1 MMEELKMTLKEDKQ
15 QLLKKIED
23 WENAREKVNKITEK
37 IKEEEDKLQKPFK
50 LEDVDEYLEI
60 NKTPLEKIK
69 QFKKI
74 IELINKEFPV
84 HKLDT
89 IQLARNV
96 IAQEIKEDSNVQSI
110 EKKYKKELSSI
121 LKAIEQIRELEN
133 ELDEICSKY
142 TKEWSRTSK
151 MFGAFDL
158 SYNYT
163 RILPLFTRLRE
174 CELLHT
180 SIQEIKEFLNK

>member
-1 MMEELKMTLKEDKQ
+1 MTLKEDKQ
-15 QLLKKIED
+15 QLLKNIED
-23 WENAREKVNKITEK
+23 WEKAREQVNKITEQ

-50 LEDVDEYLEI
+50 LEDVDEYLET

-96 IAQEIKEDSNVQSI
+96 IAQEIKEDSSVQSI
-110 EKKYKKELSSI
+110 EKKYKKELSTI

-142 TKEWSRTSK
+142 TKEWSRKSN